1 VFTQGSLLTK
11 ARQSLMGCLAKPNF
25 LLFYMAQLEQ
35 ERSGVTQDEALS
47 ELASQLE
54 TIGITQADAMRA
66 LAA

>member
-1 VFTQGSLLTK
+1 
-11 ARQSLMGCLAKPNF
+11 LAKPNF